1 MAGSVSQGLYDNQR
15 YSPWEA
21 DICCRKGLLVIYLW
35 TILTAVAVAGGI
47 CFSRKKFL
55 TLPCRGMHFWLEL
68 AGALVAGGVIGW
80 LGWLRVDGN
89 PLSCLRLLL
98 AAGAVAGAARCD
110 IKNRTIPNLYPAIVL
125 AGFVLCTGLDIVWQ
139 HAQWTALLGGM
150 LGGAV
155 VFVFLRLCS
164 RLSHGGIGGGD
175 IKLISALT
183 CLIGLYGGFSVLL
196 FAQLSA
202 VALVLVLLAL
212 RRITMKSSIAFAP
225 FFYLG
230 LLITVFL
237 GSF

>member
-1 MAGSVSQGLYDNQR
+1 M
-15 YSPWEA
+15 
-21 DICCRKGLLVIYLW
+21 YLW
-35 TILTAVAVAGGI
+35 TILTAVAVAGGV
-47 CFSRKKFL
+47 CFARRQFL
-55 TLPCRGMHFWLEL
+55 ALPCRGRGFWLEL
-68 AGALVAGGVIGW
+68 AGALAAGALIGW

-110 IKNRTIPNLYPAIVL
+110 VKTRTIPNLYPALVL
-125 AGFVLCTGLDIVWQ
+125 AGFVLCTALDILWQ
-139 HAQWTALLGGM
+139 RAQWTAFLGGA

-155 VFVFLRLCS
+155 VFGFLRLCS

-175 IKLISALT
+175 IKLIAALT

-202 VALVLVLLAL
+202 VAFVLVLLAL

>member
-1 MAGSVSQGLYDNQR
+1 M
-15 YSPWEA
+15 
-21 DICCRKGLLVIYLW
+21 YLW
-35 TILTAVAVAGGI
+35 TILTAVAVAGGV
-47 CFSRKKFL
+47 CFSRRQFL
-55 TLPCRGMHFWLEL
+55 ALPAGAGLL
-68 AGALVAGGVIGW
+68 AGTGRRPGGRRPDRLVR
-80 LGWLRVDGN
+80 LLRVDGN

-110 IKNRTIPNLYPAIVL
+110 VKTRTIPNLYPALVL
-125 AGFVLCTGLDIVWQ
+125 AGFVLCTALDILWQ
-139 HAQWTALLGGM
+139 RAQWTAFLGGA

-155 VFVFLRLCS
+155 VFGFLRLCS

-175 IKLISALT
+175 IKLIAALT

-202 VALVLVLLAL
+202 VAFVLVLLAL